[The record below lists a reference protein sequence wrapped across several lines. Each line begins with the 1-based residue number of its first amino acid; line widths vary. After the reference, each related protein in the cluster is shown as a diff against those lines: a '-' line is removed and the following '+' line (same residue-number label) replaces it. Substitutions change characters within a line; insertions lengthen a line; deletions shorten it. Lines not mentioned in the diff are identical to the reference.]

1 MRLTLSSVSEN
12 KQKPGF
18 DLEDT
23 GRIFNRKTIK
33 KGVILF
39 LFISIAALA
48 GIFLYSNTENSL
60 EALSN
65 LKPVY
70 LLLIFPLSF
79 LDLWLGGLRI
89 HVFTRKLN
97 PGASTWLSFRANL
110 ANIFMGA
117 VTPSQTGGG
126 PAQLFI
132 LHQGGIS
139 VARGMSIGV
148 INFLSTIVFFVIASG
163 GALLFL
169 GGSFSSKIINHL
181 IIAGFVVFC
190 LQFIIVLTALLKPS
204 IFERFFHFLTG
215 LFSRVPRIA
224 KKTESL
230 REWFGR
236 FVEHYGNTCKFFFN
250 KELMVVAQSFVLT
263 AVLYLNK
270 FTLAYFIMKG
280 IGGAGGYMDVIAL
293 HMLIFFISYFAPSP
307 GASGVAELTTAALM
321 SSVISRNLLPV
332 FTLLQR
338 FFLLYIPV
346 ILGVF
351 TVLRALKG
359 AETRN
364 IPGDSAEESGGI

>member
-1 MRLTLSSVSEN
+1 M
-12 KQKPGF
+12 
-18 DLEDT
+18 
-23 GRIFNRKTIK
+23 II
-33 KGVILF
+33 
-39 LFISIAALA
+39 
-48 GIFLYSNTENSL
+48 
-60 EALSN
+60 
-65 LKPVY
+65 
-70 LLLIFPLSF
+70 PLSF

-89 HVFTRKLN
+89 HVFTRKLK
-97 PGASTWLSFRANL
+97 PGTSTRLSFRANL

-132 LHQGGIS
+132 LYNGGIS

-148 INFLSTIVFFVIASG
+148 INFLSTIVFFIIASG

-169 GGSFSSKIINHL
+169 GGSFSSNVVNHL

-190 LQFIIVLTALLKPS
+190 LQFIVVLTALLKPS

-215 LFSRVPRIA
+215 FFSRIPRIA
-224 KKTESL
+224 KRTEAL

-236 FVEHYGNTCKFFFN
+236 FVEQYGDACKFFFN
-250 KELMVVAQSFVLT
+250 KELMVVLQSFVLT
-263 AVLYLNK
+263 GVLYLNK
-270 FTLAYFIMKG
+270 FTLAYFIMRG
-280 IGGAGGYMDVIAL
+280 IGGTGGYMDVIAI
-293 HMLIFFISYFAPSP
+293 HMIIFFISYFAPSP

-321 SSVISRNLLPV
+321 SSVISRNLLPI

-351 TVLRALKG
+351 TVLG
-359 AETRN
+359 AVRRTENVKTA
-364 IPGDSAEESGGI
+364 GDSTDDPGEV

>member
-1 MRLTLSSVSEN
+1 M
-12 KQKPGF
+12 PGF

-23 GRIFNRKTIK
+23 GRIFNRKTIR
-33 KGVILF
+33 KGIILF

-65 LKPVY
+65 LQPVY
-70 LLLIFPLSF
+70 LLVIFPLSF

-89 HVFTRKLN
+89 HVFTCKLK
-97 PGASTWLSFRANL
+97 PGTSSWLSFRANL

-132 LHQGGIS
+132 LHQGEIS

-148 INFLSTIVFFVIASG
+148 INFLSTIVFFIIASG

-169 GGSFSSKIINHL
+169 GGSFSSNVVNHL
-181 IIAGFVVFC
+181 IIAGFAVFC
-190 LQFIIVLTALLKPS
+190 LQFIVVLTALLKPS
-204 IFERFFHFLTG
+204 IFERFFNFLTG
-215 LFSRVPRIA
+215 FFSRIPRIA
-224 KKTESL
+224 KKAEAL
-230 REWFGR
+230 REWFSR
-236 FVEHYGNTCKFFFN
+236 FVEHYGDACKFFFN
-250 KELMVVAQSFVLT
+250 KELLVVLQSFMLT
-263 AVLYLNK
+263 GVLYLNK
-270 FTLAYFIMKG
+270 FTLAYFIMRG
-280 IGGAGGYMDVIAL
+280 IGGTGGYMDVIAI
-293 HMLIFFISYFAPSP
+293 HMIIFFISYFAPSP

-321 SSVISRNLLPV
+321 SSVISRNLLPL

-351 TVLRALKG
+351 TVLRAVRRT
-359 AETRN
+359 ETVN
-364 IPGDSAEESGGI
+364 TTGDRTDDSGEG